1 MSRLIEQKL
10 ADQLIASLDGLI
22 EVRTG
27 EQSATIPEDAMIT
40 VHLDSQTLR
49 VPNIT
54 NLFDNRLQ
62 VVLRMQYA
70 DKTTA
75 ELDEAGKRIIETL
88 TSVSLAQSMSAYHV
102 GLSDTRASVGD
113 GYWMREYNVDV
124 LAVDNAS

>member
-10 ADQLIASLDGLI
+10 ADQLITSLDGLV

-27 EQSATIPEDAMIT
+27 EQSATIPESALIT

-49 VPNIT
+49 LPNVT
-54 NLFDNRLQ
+54 NLFENRLQ
-62 VVLRMQYA
+62 VILKMHHA

-75 ELDEAGKRIIETL
+75 DLDEAGSRIVNTL

-102 GLSDTRASVGD
+102 ELADTRASVGD
-113 GYWMREYNVDV
+113 GYWMREYNVEI